1 MTMAARR
8 WSKLKGRMFECGVTQ
23 VDLMEATG
31 RGQTYISSRV
41 NGFMPWSGEDMQKI
55 GALLQI
61 PRAEWVEYFID
72 GQAPG
77 RAV

>member
-1 MTMAARR
+1 
-8 WSKLKGRMFECGVTQ
+8 
-23 VDLMEATG
+23 MEATG